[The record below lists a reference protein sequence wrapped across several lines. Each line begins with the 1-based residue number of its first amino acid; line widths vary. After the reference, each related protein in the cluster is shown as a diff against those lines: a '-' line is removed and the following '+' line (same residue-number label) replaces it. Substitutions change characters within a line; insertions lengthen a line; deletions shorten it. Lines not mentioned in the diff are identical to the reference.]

1 MRKNTLFRVNIHP
14 LQQQI
19 GVIMNY
25 FDLFVMTQQAGIENP
40 SLFPFP
46 FHMHLIFACIGAI
59 FFAYRF
65 YTQKRPFQIIMAV
78 AIPLSLLVWISES
91 RALFYG
97 IGIAEAV
104 LIIAAAVAS
113 LIFKTPQENDTEAE
127 ETANEANSEA
137 EETEDENSVESSGT
151 NEEEQ
156 S

>member
-1 MRKNTLFRVNIHP
+1 MRKNKLLRKNAHSA
-14 LQQQI
+14 QQQI

-46 FHMHLIFACIGAI
+46 FHMHLIFACIGAV

-65 YTQKRPFQIIMAV
+65 FTQKRPFQIIMAV

-91 RALFYG
+91 RMLFYG
-97 IGIAEAV
+97 VGIAEAV
-104 LIIAAAVAS
+104 LIIAAAVVS
-113 LIFKTPQENDTEAE
+113 LIFKTPQENDTGSEEA
-127 ETANEANSEA
+127 AD
-137 EETEDENSVESSGT
+137 EDAVESSNT